1 MREYR
6 KNRIFNILNVIF
18 LAALLLGGCGESG
31 MQLTGVPV
39 QTVSETAVKEDAD
52 YPVSTDSMVYV
63 HMSGEVNTPGVY
75 ELVSGSRLYD
85 GVEAAGG
92 FTKMADSDACNLA
105 LVLEDGVQYRIP
117 QLGERTEQ
125 TEEADSHYSEDG
137 RLDINLATVEEL
149 TLLTGIGETRAA
161 AIVTYRSEHGAFTA
175 EEELMQVPGIKEGL
189 YAQLESQIIVR

>member
-6 KNRIFNILNVIF
+6 KNRNFNILNVIF

-75 ELVSGSRLYD
+75 ELLSGSRLYD

-175 EEELMQVPGIKEGL
+175 EEDLMQVPGIKEGL

>member
-85 GVEAAGG
+85 GVEVAGG